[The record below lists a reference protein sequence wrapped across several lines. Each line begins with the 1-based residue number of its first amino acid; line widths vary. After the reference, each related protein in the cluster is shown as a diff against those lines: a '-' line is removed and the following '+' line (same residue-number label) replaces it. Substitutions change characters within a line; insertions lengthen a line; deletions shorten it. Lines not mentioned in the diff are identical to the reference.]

1 MSGRRRKEIH
11 RRIYEWTIHWAKT
24 SRAMQALALIA
35 FAESSFFPV
44 PPDVLLI
51 AMCVARPRRS
61 FIYAT
66 ICAVASVAGGMLG
79 YLIGWAFWEAT
90 SQFFFTYIPGFTV
103 EHFDKVADLY
113 RGNAFWT
120 VFTSG
125 FTPIPYKLFTI
136 AAGVCQ
142 ISFATL
148 VIASTL
154 GRSGRFFLVGGL
166 IFFFGE
172 PVRVFIEKYLGWL
185 TIAFAIMLIGGFFVA
200 KQLLH

>member
-1 MSGRRRKEIH
+1 MHRK
-11 RRIYEWTIHWAKT
+11 IYEWTIHWART
-24 SRAMQALALIA
+24 PQASRALALLA

-44 PPDVLLI
+44 PPDVLLV

-61 FIYAT
+61 FAYAA
-66 ICAVASVAGGMLG
+66 ICSIFSVLGGMLG

-103 EHFDKVADLY
+103 EHFEKVADLY

-148 VIASTL
+148 VIASIL

-166 IFFFGE
+166 IFFVGE
-172 PVRVFIEKYLGWL
+172 PVRAVIDKYLGWL
-185 TIAFAIMLIGGFFVA
+185 TIAVAILLIGGFFVA
-200 KQLLH
+200 KQLRH